1 VNVRNAIG
9 IIIFENY
16 DRKKRKYNLLLG
28 LVKLIASKIAMENT
42 NGEKNVNGLGDF
54 IKDFIISFLLPIFK
68 KVLRKQKNFLFCL
81 RNWVLLADNIS
92 RIVVAN
98 TTFI

>member
-1 VNVRNAIG
+1 
-9 IIIFENY
+9 
-16 DRKKRKYNLLLG
+16 
-28 LVKLIASKIAMENT
+28 MENT

-92 RIVVAN
+92 RSVVAN